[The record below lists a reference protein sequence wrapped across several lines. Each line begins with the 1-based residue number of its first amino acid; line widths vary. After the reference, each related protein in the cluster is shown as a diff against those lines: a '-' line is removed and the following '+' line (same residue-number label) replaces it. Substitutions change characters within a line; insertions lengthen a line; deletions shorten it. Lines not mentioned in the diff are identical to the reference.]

1 MGNLSCYAV
10 VVPGLETMAGD
21 ELNELAA
28 HNVQVEEGGV
38 SFTTTMDG
46 LFRINL
52 RSRIVTRV
60 LIRLASFRA
69 MSFPELYN
77 KSRKV
82 AWEHYIG
89 SQVSVSVRASC
100 KTSKLMHSGRA
111 EQAVSD
117 AVRDRLEIASLK
129 TVSRKDEA
137 GAIEA
142 NNMGNEQQ
150 ILLRIENNQCTISLD
165 TSGERLDRRGYRL
178 HSGKAPVRETIA
190 AAMLR
195 WMDWSVDE
203 PLLTPMCGSG
213 TFAIEA
219 AWIAE
224 KRAPGL
230 NHRFPF
236 IHWPVFKQKRWHRAV
251 EKARAMQSSSSVC
264 IIASELDAG
273 ILKQARENAAL
284 AGVGDVISFEKLDV
298 CRLTV
303 PENISDPGL
312 IVCNPPY
319 GDRVKVDV
327 KSLYKSLGEVFS
339 QQFSGWR
346 MAVMVPDQICENA
359 LGLKVKKRF
368 KIKHGGRWVHVLSV

>member
-10 VVPGLETMAGD
+10 VVPGLETIAGD
-21 ELNELAA
+21 ELSELAA
-28 HNVQVEEGGV
+28 HDVKVEEGGV

-60 LIRLASFRA
+60 LIRLTSFRA
-69 MSFPELYN
+69 LSFPELYN
-77 KSRKV
+77 KSKKV

-111 EQAVSD
+111 QLAVSD
-117 AVRDRLEIASLK
+117 AVRDRLGSASLITASQK
-129 TVSRKDEA
+129 NISGETRTDNRA
-137 GAIEA
+137 G
-142 NNMGNEQQ
+142 EQQ

-190 AAMLR
+190 AAILR
-195 WMDWSVDE
+195 WMDLRVDE
-203 PLLTPMCGSG
+203 PLLSPMCGSG

-219 AWIAE
+219 AWMAG

-230 NHRFPF
+230 DHTFSF
-236 IHWPVFKQKRWHRAV
+236 LHWPSFKQKRWHRAV
-251 EKARAMQSSSSVC
+251 EKALAMQSLCPTC

-273 ILKQARENAAL
+273 ILKQARENAAQ
-284 AGVGDVISFEKLDV
+284 AGAGGIIRFEQLDI
-298 CRLTV
+298 CRMTV
-303 PENISDPGL
+303 PENISGPGL
-312 IVCNPPY
+312 IICNPPY
-319 GDRVKVDV
+319 GDRIKGDV

-346 MAVMVPDQICENA
+346 MAVIVPDQGCENA

-368 KIKHGGRWVHVLSV
+368 KIKHGGRWIHVLSV

>member
-28 HNVQVEEGGV
+28 HDVKVEEGGV

-60 LIRLASFRA
+60 LIRLTSFRA

-89 SQVSVSVRASC
+89 SQISVSVRASC
-100 KTSKLMHSGRA
+100 KASKLMHSGRA

-117 AVRDRLEIASLK
+117 AVRDRLGMQPQ
-129 TVSRKDEA
+129 KDAA
-137 GAIEA
+137 GAIDA
-142 NNMGNEQQ
+142 HNMDNEQQ

-195 WMDWSVDE
+195 WMEWGIDE
-203 PLLTPMCGSG
+203 PLLSPMCGSG

-219 AWIAE
+219 AWMAE

-230 NHRFPF
+230 NHAFPF
-236 IHWPVFKQKRWHRAV
+236 IHWPIFKQKRWHRAV
-251 EKARAMQSSSSVC
+251 DKARAMQFSSPAR

-284 AGVGDVISFEKLDV
+284 AGVGDVISFEQLDV

-303 PENISDPGL
+303 PENISAPGL

-327 KSLYKSLGEVFS
+327 KSLYKTLGAVFS
-339 QQFSGWR
+339 QQFPGWR

-359 LGLKVKKRF
+359 LGLKVKERF
-368 KIKHGGRWVHVLSV
+368 KIKHGGRWVHVLHV

>member
-28 HNVQVEEGGV
+28 HDVKVEEGGV

-82 AWEHYIG
+82 VWEHYIG
-89 SQVSVSVRASC
+89 SQASISVRASC

-111 EQAVSD
+111 ERAVSD
-117 AVRDRLEIASLK
+117 AVRDRLGIASQK
-129 TVSRKDEA
+129 ITSQKDESSETETDNR
-137 GAIEA
+137 GS
-142 NNMGNEQQ
+142 EQQ

-178 HSGKAPVRETIA
+178 HSGRAPVRETIA
-190 AAMLR
+190 AAILR
-195 WMDWSVDE
+195 WMDWGIDE
-203 PLLTPMCGSG
+203 PLLSPMCGSG

-219 AWIAE
+219 AWMAE

-230 NHRFPF
+230 DHGFPF
-236 IHWPVFKQKRWHRAV
+236 LHWPSFKQKRWHRAV
-251 EKARAMQSSSSVC
+251 EKAHAMQSSNPAC

-273 ILKQARENAAL
+273 ILEQARENAAQ
-284 AGVGDVISFEKLDV
+284 AGAADIIRFEQLDV

-303 PENISDPGL
+303 PENISGPGL
-312 IVCNPPY
+312 IICNPPY

-327 KSLYKSLGEVFS
+327 KSLYKNLGEVFS